1 MKKSVRRLSLPFKLM
16 LAAVMAGLAVLAFTN
31 PGISD
36 FKGYTKS
43 IGMNSDYQVRT
54 GNYFIFSTYQ
64 SGDYSYL
71 GIFRKFIL
79 TRSPLGHDQ

>member
-1 MKKSVRRLSLPFKLM
+1 MKRPAHRLSLPFKLM
-16 LAAVMAGLAVLAFTN
+16 LAIVIMGLAVLAFTN

-43 IGMNSDYQVRT
+43 TGMNSDYQVKT

-71 GIFRKFIL
+71 GIFKQFIL
-79 TRSPLGHDQ
+79 TRSPLGD